1 MSRLSYEPHL
11 SHDLWPEGKK
21 CILCICKNSN
31 CKLFFSFPIF
41 SHSLQLSM
49 RFTYILA
56 RQSWHYQDHFSLD
69 AKIVPLFSSLS
80 YHEENPFQNFLPM
93 WSERHKSVMAS
104 SSLIKEQPNI
114 FKRIQKP
121 RTSSFKAV
129 HGALKKVIQITP
141 APYGSLKPFK
151 NWFYHLQLVIKNV
164 NEVSCSLKKLHL
176 RLLYTLFLFFFPRSE
191 DCLSLMRKPIS
202 IS

>member
-31 CKLFFSFPIF
+31 CKLFFFFPIF

-49 RFTYILA
+49 RFTIVL
-56 RQSWHYQDHFSLD
+56 LD
-69 AKIVPLFSSLS
+69 KVGTTKIIFHLMQKLSPSLS

-114 FKRIQKP
+114 LKGSKNQGHHHSKHTWSIKKGYSNNTCSIWKSEAIQKLVL
-121 RTSSFKAV
+121 SSV
-129 HGALKKVIQITP
+129 
-141 APYGSLKPFK
+141 
-151 NWFYHLQLVIKNV
+151 QLVIKNV

>member
-1 MSRLSYEPHL
+1 MPKQQNVKTIIWASFVSWFVTRRS
-11 SHDLWPEGKK
+11 KK

-31 CKLFFSFPIF
+31 CKLFFFFPIF

-49 RFTYILA
+49 RFTYSLA

-114 FKRIQKP
+114 LKGSKNQGHHHSKHTWNIKKGYSNNTCSIWKSEAIQKLVL
-121 RTSSFKAV
+121 SAAV
-129 HGALKKVIQITP
+129 G
-141 APYGSLKPFK
+141 
-151 NWFYHLQLVIKNV
+151 
-164 NEVSCSLKKLHL
+164 
-176 RLLYTLFLFFFPRSE
+176 
-191 DCLSLMRKPIS
+191 D
-202 IS
+202 

>member
-1 MSRLSYEPHL
+1 MPKQQNVKTIIWASFVSWFVTRRS
-11 SHDLWPEGKK
+11 KK

-31 CKLFFSFPIF
+31 CKLFFFPIF

-49 RFTYILA
+49 RFTYSLA

-69 AKIVPLFSSLS
+69 AKIVPFSSLS

-114 FKRIQKP
+114 
-121 RTSSFKAV
+121 
-129 HGALKKVIQITP
+129 LK
-141 APYGSLKPFK
+141 GSK
-151 NWFYHLQLVIKNV
+151 NQGHHHSKQYMEH
-164 NEVSCSLKKLHL
+164 
-176 RLLYTLFLFFFPRSE
+176 
-191 DCLSLMRKPIS
+191 
-202 IS
+202 

>member
-21 CILCICKNSN
+21 CILRSICKNSN
-31 CKLFFSFPIF
+31 CKAFFIPIF

-49 RFTYILA
+49 RFIFL
-56 RQSWHYQDHFSLD
+56 LD
-69 AKIVPLFSSLS
+69 KVGTTKIIFHLWCKNCPLSSSSLS

-114 FKRIQKP
+114 LKGSKNQGHHHSKHTWSIKKGYSNNTCSIWKSEAIQKLVL
-121 RTSSFKAV
+121 SSV
-129 HGALKKVIQITP
+129 
-141 APYGSLKPFK
+141 
-151 NWFYHLQLVIKNV
+151 LQLVIKNV
-164 NEVSCSLKKLHL
+164 NEVSCSKKYVEETPSL
-176 RLLYTLFLFFFPRSE
+176 RL
-191 DCLSLMRKPIS
+191 
-202 IS
+202 